1 MSVEEVSD
9 NPYVNIIVARTAD
22 KDNELYKKVVDYFR
36 TPEVAKVI
44 EETYKGAYIPTWE

>member
-1 MSVEEVSD
+1 MELVQYKDAV
-9 NPYVNIIVARTAD
+9 IARDIQHPA
-22 KDNELYKKVVDYFR
+22 LKKVVDYFR